1 MTETT
6 ITAARALNGEVT
18 VPGELASAANSLLLA
33 ALAEGQSRILNMP
46 PAIEP
51 VVRTLR
57 QLGIE
62 IEYGGLS
69 AVVSGK
75 GLRGLRASDSVVDVA
90 SAGLAAPLFVAVLA
104 GQGGEWRVRVGDQGQ
119 RCAQTLKMMATMGV
133 QSSASGSDGGGVNSV
148 YTIEAAAPLTA
159 AVFTGEQSESC
170 LELPLLAAGVF
181 GDGETAIPLPIRKLD
196 RADHELRAW
205 GVELTGSRS
214 AGQRVVTVAG
224 GQQIQPRDVEIGGD
238 LDLAAPLLTAA
249 ASVKGSNVRIRNV
262 VIRPENRAYLDL
274 VRQIGAQVEFEERAA
289 GAVDLAIRGSGQLK
303 ATRVADKRADKL
315 LDKVSI
321 LAVLATQTEGEFL
334 IRDIE
339 RLREGA
345 YDAVVH
351 LADTL
356 RSMEA
361 KVGEFPEGLV
371 IDGGHPLKGARVDA
385 RGDAALAQ
393 ALAIAGVLANGE
405 TQIEGADSV
414 ATTFP
419 GFFEALTALK
429 GKGKKR

>member
-1 MTETT
+1 M
-6 ITAARALNGEVT
+6 
-18 VPGELASAANSLLLA
+18 
-33 ALAEGQSRILNMP
+33 
-46 PAIEP
+46 
-51 VVRTLR
+51 
-57 QLGIE
+57 
-62 IEYGGLS
+62 
-69 AVVSGK
+69 
-75 GLRGLRASDSVVDVA
+75 
-90 SAGLAAPLFVAVLA
+90 
-104 GQGGEWRVRVGDQGQ
+104 
-119 RCAQTLKMMATMGV
+119 
-133 QSSASGSDGGGVNSV
+133 
-148 YTIEAAAPLTA
+148 
-159 AVFTGEQSESC
+159 
-170 LELPLLAAGVF
+170 
-181 GDGETAIPLPIRKLD
+181 
-196 RADHELRAW
+196 
-205 GVELTGSRS
+205 ELTGSKS
-214 AGQRVVTVAG
+214 DGQRVVTVAG

-274 VRQIGAQVEFEERAA
+274 VRQIGAQVEFEERAG